1 MAKNILDK
9 LAEEVDKIKEDLGVS
24 APKKAKKSVTATA
37 KAEKKD
43 NISPM
48 EALLEENP
56 IKIPQIGDVLEG
68 TVIDITSNS
77 VLFDLGSL
85 GTGIVLGKEIKD
97 GFPPARE

>member
-24 APKKAKKSVTATA
+24 SPKKAKKTVAA
-37 KAEKKD
+37 KTEKKD
-43 NISPM
+43 NVSPM

-77 VLFDLGSL
+77 VLFDLGAL
-85 GTGIVLGKEIKD
+85 GTGIVLGK
-97 GFPPARE
+97 RN

>member
-1 MAKNILDK
+1 
-9 LAEEVDKIKEDLGVS
+9 
-24 APKKAKKSVTATA
+24 
-37 KAEKKD
+37 
-43 NISPM
+43 M

-97 GFPPARE
+97 GFPLARE